1 MADEETVKTGAP
13 PEAALLDLRGVPCPL
28 SWAKARVA
36 LDGLARGAG
45 LTLLLDDP
53 RALRDIPRAAEAQG
67 YAVDGPAGEAGSWRL
82 RITV

>member
-1 MADEETVKTGAP
+1 MADEETVKISSP
-13 PEAALLDLRGVPCPL
+13 PAGSLLDLRGVPCPL

-36 LDGLARGAG
+36 LDGLERGDA

-67 YAVDGPAGEAGSWRL
+67 YAVDGPEGERGDWRL